1 LGARDGHQGFV
12 AIMTSR
18 VLISDRLS
26 ERAVETFLNRG
37 LKVDYRPDIG
47 SNKPALLESIGGY
60 EGLAVRSTTKVSVK
74 VLQRA
79 VRLKVIG
86 RAGVGTD
93 NIDVDS
99 ASARGIIVMNTPHG
113 NAVTTAEH
121 TIALML
127 ALAREIPD
135 ANAST
140 QAGKWEKN
148 RFLGV
153 ELFNKTLG
161 IIGCG
166 NIGTIVADRAHGLKM
181 KVVAYDP
188 YLSPER
194 AVEIGVEK
202 VKLDELLERAD
213 FITLHSPLTDKTR
226 RIIDARALARMKRG
240 ARLINCARG
249 GLVDE
254 TAVKL
259 ALETGQLAGVALDV
273 FENEPVTSH
282 PLFGRRAVV
291 CTPHLGAATAEAQ
304 ENVAIQIAEQMAD
317 FLISG
322 AVTNALN
329 MPSITAEEAPRL
341 RPFVDLAGKLGSF
354 AGQLTEVSLRGISIE
369 YAGSVGELNTR
380 ALTSAALAG
389 FLRPM
394 LGAVNMV
401 SAPVVARERGI
412 RVDETRQTPRGVY
425 DSYIRF
431 AVHGEGFE
439 RSIAGTVFSD
449 GKPRIIQIKGI
460 NMEAEFGPHMLYV
473 TNLDKPGF
481 IGALGTILGNAGVN
495 IATFHLGREAQGGQA
510 IALVEI
516 DDPIEPSVL
525 SAVQAL
531 PHVRQARTLAF

>member
-1 LGARDGHQGFV
+1 
-12 AIMTSR
+12 MTAQ
-18 VLISDRLS
+18 VLVSDRLS
-26 ERAVETFLNRG
+26 ERAVEVFRRRG
-37 LKVDYRPDIG
+37 IAVDYRPDLG
-47 SNKPALLESIGGY
+47 ADKEALLSSIGGY
-60 EGLAVRSTTKVSVK
+60 DGLVVRSATKVSG
-74 VLQRA
+74 
-79 VRLKVIG
+79 KVIG
-86 RAGVGTD
+86 RAARLRVIGRAGIGID
-93 NIDVDS
+93 NIDLRS
-99 ASARGIIVMNTPHG
+99 ATARGIIVMNTPYG

-127 ALAREIPD
+127 ALARQIPE

-140 QAGKWEKN
+140 QSGRWEKE

-153 ELFNKTLG
+153 ELFNKTVG

-166 NIGTIVADRAHGLKM
+166 NIGGIVADRAHGLHM
-181 KVVAYDP
+181 KVIAHDP

-202 VKLDELLERAD
+202 VTLEELLGRAD
-213 FITLHSPLTDKTR
+213 FVTLHTPLTEKTR
-226 RIIDARALARMKRG
+226 NIIDAGALKRMKRG

-254 TAVKL
+254 M
-259 ALETGQLAGVALDV
+259 ALKAALDAGHIAGAALDV
-273 FENEPVTSH
+273 FETEPATAH
-282 PLFGRRAVV
+282 PLFGHPGVV

-304 ENVAIQIAEQMAD
+304 ENVAVQIAEQMAD
-317 FLISG
+317 YLIAG
-322 AVTNALN
+322 AVANALN

-341 RPFVDLAGKLGSF
+341 RPFIDLAGKLGSF
-354 AGQLTEVSLRGISIE
+354 AGQLTEVALQGVAIE
-369 YAGSVGELNTR
+369 YAGAVGELNTR

-389 FLRPM
+389 FLKPM
-394 LGAVNMV
+394 LGVVNMV
-401 SAPVVARERGI
+401 SAPMVARERGI
-412 RVDETRQTPRGVY
+412 QVDETRQTARGVY

-431 AVHGEGFE
+431 TVIGEGFE

-473 TNLDKPGF
+473 TNADKPGF
-481 IGALGTILGNAGVN
+481 IGALGTILGGAGVN
-495 IATFHLGREAQGGQA
+495 IATFHLGRETRGGHA

-516 DDPIEPSVL
+516 DEPIPAAAL
-525 SAVQAL
+525 AAVQEL